1 MWRGSLARAPAGAD
15 ANPGPGSG
23 WQVVLAGLAACALVV
38 AVGTYSQRT
47 TLQQQYASSLDQAMA
62 RKVMQDEWQ
71 LQFDVRRQ
79 QQMLKSESAG
89 TQMLEKRAYPDGCVC
104 ECPATG
110 CDEENHEG
118 PVCHCPKEAHL
129 GDGTSL
135 PPPFE
140 PWPFHQPGAA
150 RAGRPQG
157 LPNQAL
163 YSGNM
168 AQQMR
173 PVAQMMQPHARP
185 AGLAR
190 FQQKWVGSP
199 QKFLPPDGDY
209 PGGSTGIPLDGYLA
223 YETGWAND
231 GPFHGELAP
240 MQEAGIADKA
250 RPQALRA
257 GSLPPQMMQPHA
269 RPAGKLARFQQKWV
283 GSPQKF
289 LPPDGDYPGGSTGI
303 PLDGY
308 LAYETGWANDGP
320 FHGELAPMQ
329 VIALPVLASCPACS
343 KCATYARSASAEIM
357 GRGLS
362 QIDAVCLNKMMGL
375 RLYDCTEAPWLLWWM
390 QEAGIADK
398 AQRPQSLRAMPQ
410 PKQLAAARSHRKM
423 YKKAPARKQA
433 KGSMLAAHKSLLG
446 DEMFGLDF
454 DERVPAKAVDS
465 DLFARS
471 RTKSATLDAFDS
483 LIR

>member
-1 MWRGSLARAPAGAD
+1 VWRGSLARAPAGAD

-62 RKVMQDEWQ
+62 RKVMQDERQ

-185 AGLAR
+185 AG
-190 FQQKWVGSP
+190 
-199 QKFLPPDGDY
+199 
-209 PGGSTGIPLDGYLA
+209 
-223 YETGWAND
+223 
-231 GPFHGELAP
+231 
-240 MQEAGIADKA
+240 
-250 RPQALRA
+250 
-257 GSLPPQMMQPHA
+257 
-269 RPAGKLARFQQKWV
+269 LARFQQKWV

>member
-1 MWRGSLARAPAGAD
+1 
-15 ANPGPGSG
+15 
-23 WQVVLAGLAACALVV
+23 VVLAGLAACALVV

-62 RKVMQDEWQ
+62 RKVMQDERQ

-240 MQEAGIADKA
+240 MQ
-250 RPQALRA
+250 
-257 GSLPPQMMQPHA
+257 
-269 RPAGKLARFQQKWV
+269 
-283 GSPQKF
+283 
-289 LPPDGDYPGGSTGI
+289 
-303 PLDGY
+303 
-308 LAYETGWANDGP
+308 
-320 FHGELAPMQ
+320 

-433 KGSMLAAHKSLLG
+433 KGSMLASHKSLLG